1 MADFRQ
7 NVLIKHRLLFPAF
20 FAGSL
25 ADWLDF
31 IVISSLITFSWQL
44 PASDIATAFIIYAL
58 PKILFSGLAGSLCQ
72 RLPLYRNFAI
82 SLLVRAT
89 IMVAMAFWATDLWSL
104 CALIFV
110 KSTFSVLYLPAEQ
123 LTIKNLA
130 DDTAVEQLSGWLQI
144 IHQGA
149 KLVGP
154 AAGGALLTI
163 TDPAGAFLVS
173 GGLFVLAF
181 LMLSLE
187 RKQLLTSNNPQDP
200 STAGKP
206 AGASHSLLSDLR
218 EGARYAF
225 FRYPLNLALLMVST
239 ALLVIFLYDNFIPM
253 LSQSLGFDAKAF
265 GMTISL
271 VGFGG
276 IVGGYLSIGLCER
289 ANPIYIIPTAIAL
302 SGPMMIYFGLCAM
315 GVVTVY
321 TPVFLLVWF
330 LVGVVTSLAL
340 VPFNTYLVK
349 TTPKDKLGTVTGLN
363 ESVQTLGVI
372 AGPILGAAVVE
383 GFGIGAV
390 FILGGLLSLLIAF
403 IGFSA
408 LAIKPPHDPAAMAST
423 RADQDSHTTNRQ
435 RLSAPVLSPS

>member
-1 MADFRQ
+1 MAGFRQ

-58 PKILFSGLAGSLCQ
+58 PKIFFSGLAGSLCQ
-72 RLPLYRNFAI
+72 RLPLYRVFAI

-123 LTIKNLA
+123 LSIKNLA
-130 DDTAVEQLSGWLQI
+130 SDTAVEQLSGWLQI

-173 GGLFVLAF
+173 GGLFVLSF
-181 LMLSLE
+181 VLLTLE
-187 RKQLLTSNNPQDP
+187 RHQLISDDP
-200 STAGKP
+200 SQDIAAEASASAG
-206 AGASHSLLSDLR
+206 HNLLHDLR

-315 GVVTVY
+315 GIVTVY
-321 TPVFLLVWF
+321 TPLFLLVWF
-330 LVGVVTSLAL
+330 LVGCVTSLGL

-408 LAIKPPHDPAAMAST
+408 LAIRPPHDPTAKVVDT
-423 RADQDSHTTNRQ
+423 DRQDSHSHKKQ
-435 RLSAPVLSPS
+435 FQPALVLRSS